1 MVRSHPRLP
10 HKEESMIE
18 TQPLTLRNLLM
29 LRNLLDFDFAPTF
42 QRFMEAIN
50 IAGYIVIACALF
62 AICYFLAV
70 WWWNRV

>member
-18 TQPLTLRNLLM
+18 TQPLTLRNLL
-29 LRNLLDFDFAPTF
+29 DFDFAPAL
-42 QRFMEAIN
+42 QQLIEALN
-50 IAGYIVIACALF
+50 IAGYIVIACTLF
-62 AICYFLAV
+62 AVCYLLAV